1 MIDAMT
7 ACQEFEPHVGTDFTI
22 IGSDPAIVLT
32 LIEAKQLKSTGVAD
46 GLRTPFSLLFQSTDE
61 RVLRQQIFGLEHPA
75 MGANEIFLVPV
86 AQNPTGIQYEAT
98 FN

>member
-7 ACQEFEPHVGTDFTI
+7 VCQEFEPHVGTDFTI

-32 LIEAKQLKSTGVAD
+32 LIEARQLKSTAVAD
-46 GLRTPFSLLFQSTDE
+46 GLRAPFALLFQSTDE
-61 RVLRQQIFGLEHPA
+61 RVLRQQIFGLAHPA